1 VTGIEGRCPRMCG
14 ISLRVSRR
22 VPDGS
27 RVAIWHPPAG
37 FVTHRLFRVALFGS
51 TPDR

>member
-22 VPDGS
+22 VPVGS
-27 RVAIWHPPAG
+27 RGGIWHPTAG
-37 FVTHRLFRVALFGS
+37 FASHRLFRVALFGS
-51 TPDR
+51 SPDR